1 MDLKTDHGLVLG
13 EDFRREC
20 KGCGHCVDFINDPDL
35 GRSKACISQS
45 KEPTRIIMADENQSA
60 SPETKPESG
69 WTTSE
74 EPTAQPSA
82 EASGATSHQKN
93 LSRPSAHEIYQQV
106 AKNAKEELKRSSFSL
121 ALSGFTGGIFM
132 GLSALGV
139 GLVVARLGGSP
150 KAFMISRMFYP
161 LGFIVVILG
170 RSQLF
175 TENTLYPVALVL
187 TEPRQIWNTLRL
199 WATVLPS
206 NILGALAFASL
217 VGLTQ
222 ALPSDVVNAIAGLGL
237 TAVHQPVA
245 AIFWSGVVA
254 GWIIA
259 TAAWLV
265 SGSHSITGSVMV
277 IWALTF
283 VVGLGNFAHCIATS
297 GEILTA
303 VLKHQ
308 LPWAAYP
315 QWLGPAVAGNIC
327 GGVLMVT
334 LLEYGQAVLSRTS
347 NDQPDSAKQSGN

>member
-1 MDLKTDHGLVLG
+1 
-13 EDFRREC
+13 
-20 KGCGHCVDFINDPDL
+20 
-35 GRSKACISQS
+35 
-45 KEPTRIIMADENQSA
+45 MADENKNA
-60 SPETKPESG
+60 DPEEKAESG
-69 WTTSE
+69 WATTEDPAAAPAVDSD
-74 EPTAQPSA
+74 
-82 EASGATSHQKN
+82 ASGSQQKN

-106 AKNAKEELKRSSFSL
+106 AKNAREELRRSSAAL
-121 ALSGFTGGIFM
+121 AISGFTGGIFM

-139 GLVVARLGGSP
+139 GIAVARLSP
-150 KAFMISRMFYP
+150 SPSAFMVSRMFYP

-206 NILGALAFASL
+206 NMVGALAFASL
-217 VGLTQ
+217 AGLTHSMP
-222 ALPSDVVNAIAGLGL
+222 ADVVHAIAGLGIA
-237 TAVHQPVA
+237 AVQQPA
-245 AIFWSGVVA
+245 STIFWSGVVA

-303 VLKHQ
+303 VLTHQ
-308 LPWAAYP
+308 LAWAAYP
-315 QWLGPAVAGNIC
+315 RWFGPAVSGNIC
-327 GGVLMVT
+327 GGVVMVT

-347 NDQPDSAKQSGN
+347 DENQEGTQADTQP

>member
-1 MDLKTDHGLVLG
+1 MHLIFEASERT
-13 EDFRREC
+13 
-20 KGCGHCVDFINDPDL
+20 N
-35 GRSKACISQS
+35 
-45 KEPTRIIMADENQSA
+45 MADENKNA
-60 SPETKPESG
+60 VPEEKAESG
-69 WTTSE
+69 WTAPE
-74 EPTAQPSA
+74 EPAAAPPAEPDASA
-82 EASGATSHQKN
+82 SQQKN

-106 AKNAKEELKRSSFSL
+106 EKNAKEELKRSTASL
-121 ALSGFTGGIFM
+121 AISGFTGGIFM

-139 GLVVARLGGSP
+139 GVALAHLSNSP
-150 KAFMISRMFYP
+150 SSFVISRMFYP

-175 TENTLYPVALVL
+175 TETTLYPVALVL

-206 NILGALAFASL
+206 NMLGALTFAAL
-217 VGLTQ
+217 AGLTHSMP
-222 ALPSDVVNAIAGLGL
+222 ADVVHAIAGLGL
-237 TAVHQPVA
+237 AAVQQPA
-245 AIFWSGVVA
+245 SSIFWSGVVA

-303 VLKHQ
+303 VVTHA

-315 QWLGPAVAGNIC
+315 RWFGPAVAGNIC
-327 GGVLMVT
+327 GGVVMVT
-334 LLEYGQAVLSRTS
+334 LLEYGQAVLSRTDEEEQDGAQEDTRS
-347 NDQPDSAKQSGN
+347 